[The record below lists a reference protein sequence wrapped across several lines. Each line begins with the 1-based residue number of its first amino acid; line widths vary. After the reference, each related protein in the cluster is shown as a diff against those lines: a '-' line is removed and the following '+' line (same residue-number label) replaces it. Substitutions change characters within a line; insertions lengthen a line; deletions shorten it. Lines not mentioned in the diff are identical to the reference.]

1 MRIKN
6 YLIRHASLILL
17 LTTALAIVA
26 ITTTAGDASARAAV
40 VPDDQSEVRGVVRQ
54 VFEQLR
60 ARQYSALYDRMP
72 ESSQRRISRARFTS
86 ALRRTSDMY
95 ELERLEIGAVRVN
108 GDIAVVDTVMYG
120 RVSRPVDSDGKIVT
134 QLYLVR
140 EGGRWRVV
148 LGDSARS
155 TRSMLSDYSDFIRK
169 YPPREP
175 RAYVKQNGRWVDV
188 SSMARR
194 AARKR

>member
-6 YLIRHASLILL
+6 YLLRHASLMLL
-17 LTTALAIVA
+17 LMTGLAIAVTTA
-26 ITTTAGDASARAAV
+26 ASARAAIL
-40 VPDDQSEVRGVVRQ
+40 PDDQSEVRGVVRQ
-54 VFEQLR
+54 VFEQLK

-72 ESSQRRISRARFTS
+72 ESSQRRISRERFTS

-95 ELERLEIGAVRVN
+95 ELERLEIGAVRVS

-155 TRSMLSDYSDFIRK
+155 TRSMLADYSDFIRK
-169 YPPREP
+169 YPPRNP
-175 RAYVKQNGRWVDV
+175 RAYVKKDGRWVDI
-188 SSMARR
+188 SSLARR